1 MPPFTLVPR
10 FAAGLVALSLA
21 LPAAPEI
28 IRPKVVIVAMFE
40 PGQDTGD
47 APGEFQYWVEREK
60 LELYQRRYA
69 EYVRTAKS
77 LQALM
82 GS

>member
-1 MPPFTLVPR
+1 MHLCPLVPR
-10 FAAGLVALSLA
+10 LAAGLVALSLA

-47 APGEFQYWVEREK
+47 APGEFQLWVERDTTQTSI
-60 LELYQRRYA
+60 LLWTSA
-69 EYVRTAKS
+69 
-77 LQALM
+77 
-82 GS
+82 